1 MAIRTK
7 KLLKKPSPE
16 ARNQNMMTLIR
27 KVHGMIDNPDIEKHR
42 HSQDQV
48 GALLGTGKDIL
59 TREVKI
65 QDMDGEWVS
74 VDRAHM
80 KKYVILYCHGGG
92 YSTGSSIYARTLTT
106 KLAASTSMDV
116 LSFDYRLA
124 PEHPYPAA
132 LEDAMKAWDY
142 LMLLGYGARDV
153 IVAGDSAGGNMAL
166 SLVLKLKKQ
175 NRILPRGLVLMSPW
189 TDLTSSGKSHLTR
202 AEVDPVLNE
211 EYLKS
216 MIENYASGQALDD
229 PLISPL
235 FGDFEGF
242 PPTYIQVGDNEVLLA
257 DATMLHKK
265 MIQANVSAK
274 LDVFKG
280 MWHVFQMSPL
290 KTAYEAMEKNA
301 EFIFDI
307 CR

>member
-1 MAIRTK
+1 
-7 KLLKKPSPE
+7 
-16 ARNQNMMTLIR
+16 
-27 KVHGMIDNPDIEKHR
+27 
-42 HSQDQV
+42 
-48 GALLGTGKDIL
+48 
-59 TREVKI
+59 
-65 QDMDGEWVS
+65 
-74 VDRAHM
+74 
-80 KKYVILYCHGGG
+80 
-92 YSTGSSIYARTLTT
+92 
-106 KLAASTSMDV
+106 
-116 LSFDYRLA
+116 
-124 PEHPYPAA
+124 
-132 LEDAMKAWDY
+132 
-142 LMLLGYGARDV
+142 MLLGYGARDV

-216 MIENYASGQALDD
+216 MIENYASGLALDD